1 MHINITLL
9 IYKNTTLHVHVPI
22 MSGDKLAYETI
33 SLYTIGF
40 KRFLKINVLN
50 IFGGIIKITK

>member
-9 IYKNTTLHVHVPI
+9 IYKKNTTLHVPI

-40 KRFLKINVLN
+40 KRFLKINVSNL
-50 IFGGIIKITK
+50 FGGIIKITK